1 MNGSPQPEAQESR
14 GYRAWLLFV
23 LMLVCLVNYADRSV
37 IGSVAEPLR
46 REFGLS
52 DLQLGLLQGLSFA
65 LLYSLLGVPFA
76 RLAERRSRVRIL
88 AAATF
93 AWSALTVACGAA
105 ANYWQMLL
113 VRVGVGVGEA
123 GFMAP
128 ASSLL
133 GDHFPRSRR
142 AFATSV
148 MMLGVPFGALIGAT
162 VGGYIAQSIGWRWA
176 FLALGAPGVLVAA
189 LVLFT
194 LREPLRGRHEQQAQQ
209 DVPPLG
215 DVARQCLGDP
225 VFRHVAMGGMLAGF
239 GLHGLGQFLGVYLVR
254 SYGLPYGM
262 AGMIYGLIA
271 AFTITLGLLVGGSLA
286 DRFGRRDLRWYT
298 RIPAMGTVLSA
309 PLYLLAF
316 SSQQLAVSVGFLL
329 AAGSCLLLHFGPGVA
344 TVQNLATARTRA
356 SMIAIYQLVVNVV
369 SMGLGTPLIGWL
381 SDRFAAQAL
390 AQGGITLQQAQA
402 LGLRHALMASTVFYV
417 WAGLHYWL
425 ASRHQARN

>member
-1 MNGSPQPEAQESR
+1 MHAAQHTDHQESR
-14 GYRAWLLFV
+14 AYRAWLLFV

-37 IGSVAEPLR
+37 VSSVAEPLR

-65 LLYSLLGVPFA
+65 LPYSVLGVPFA

-93 AWSALTVACGAA
+93 AWSALTVLCGAA
-105 ANYWQMLL
+105 VHYWQMLL
-113 VRVGVGVGEA
+113 VRVGVGVGET

-133 GDHFPRSRR
+133 GDHFPRGRR
-142 AFATSV
+142 ALATSV

-162 VGGYIAQSIGWRWA
+162 VGGYIAQSVGWRWA
-176 FLALGAPGVLVAA
+176 FVALGAPGLLVAA

-194 LREPLRGRHEQQAQQ
+194 LREPARGRHENQGDQ

-215 DVARQCLGDP
+215 AVARQCLGDP
-225 VFRHVAMGGMLAGF
+225 VFRHVALGGMLAGF

-262 AGMIYGLIA
+262 AGMLYGLIA
-271 AFTITLGLLVGGSLA
+271 ALTITLGLLVGGALA
-286 DRFGRRDLRWYT
+286 DRLARRNLRWY
-298 RIPAMGTVLSA
+298 
-309 PLYLLAF
+309 
-316 SSQQLAVSVGFLL
+316 
-329 AAGSCLLLHFGPGVA
+329 
-344 TVQNLATARTRA
+344 ARTRA

-369 SMGLGTPLIGWL
+369 SMGLGTPLIGWF

-390 AQGGITLQQAQA
+390 ARGGIGLENAQA
-402 LGLRHALMASTVFYV
+402 LGLRQALMASTVFYA

-425 ASRHQARN
+425 ASRHQARA

>member
-1 MNGSPQPEAQESR
+1 MNSSPQPDPQESR

-37 IGSVAEPLR
+37 VSSVAEPLR
-46 REFGLS
+46 REFGLT

-93 AWSALTVACGAA
+93 AWSALTVLCGAA
-105 ANYWQMLL
+105 VNYWQMLL

-194 LREPLRGRHEQQAQQ
+194 LREPSRGRYEPQAQQ

-225 VFRHVAMGGMLAGF
+225 VFRHVALGGMLAGF

-316 SSQQLAVSVGFLL
+316 SSHQLAVSVGFLL

-390 AQGGITLQQAQA
+390 GQGGMTLQQAQA